1 MLFCKA
7 ILKTGKNKGNRC
19 ACKANK
25 LYGKYC
31 GNHKNYDSLKN
42 EIERVDV

>member
-25 LYGKYC
+25 LYGKY
-31 GNHKNYDSLKN
+31 
-42 EIERVDV
+42 